1 MAGTAYIA
9 PGHSH
14 LKLGRLGTVM
24 QCELSATPP
33 KTGIVLRSMCCSRRR
48 RLAWREC
55 AGVLLTGMGKDGAQG
70 LLSLRKRGAWTLAQ
84 DQESSVV
91 WGMPREAAAI
101 GAACE
106 IASLG
111 DISARIM
118 VRLARTTSLSG

>member
-1 MAGTAYIA
+1 MLFASAA
-9 PGHSH
+9 P
-14 LKLGRLGTVM
+14 LLGANAL
-24 QCELSATPP
+24 
-33 KTGIVLRSMCCSRRR
+33 
-48 RLAWREC
+48 
-55 AGVLLTGMGKDGAQG
+55 GVLLTGMGKDGAQG

-118 VRLARTTSLSG
+118 VRLARTTSLSGEWLADPQRSGKVKSDLFHEEDW